1 MAEEDAKSSAMSAK
15 QQQQQQA
22 YYTQRIVDAW
32 RRRFPNLDV
41 SMESMMPRLSDV
53 VEKRNNSASVV
64 KKSAQSNSADP
75 RSRSQS
81 RANSLEMAEDAF
93 RRGPTSRGQ
102 MNWNQITVSDLL
114 NVYDAARGKP
124 GDLREALHKGFTKFN
139 PHCRLSSAVL
149 LAKVY
154 EWREKEKCGD
164 FSRTPPTITALKV
177 EHDVKSEA
185 VAKTDNDEAEVSGNG
200 TAGIVYRTWSK
211 EMIDNMVKTRR
222 IGIEKKKRMGIASRK
237 SFQLVDLWHTEFT
250 AMHPDFKCT
259 KRNLLRK
266 YNWYRNRNKFP
277 DAADGGGGGDD
288 NGDGSAA
295 PSAADVK
302 MEEEAK
308 KAVQVGNIIRIK
320 AIRKDVF
327 LHVKSLME
335 ESRIFLPLKLP
346 AEAELKPEFVTAPFT
361 LPMTASSQQ
370 YQQPPQFFPHP
381 QVLQQP
387 QPLPAP
393 QMQLNLDRASA
404 SQTLV
409 HLHQQA
415 MQENLRGLS
424 QPPPPSMMTA
434 PMPPLPPNVSLPTHI
449 TVTPQPREDEKRD
462 KKEAIKLP
470 GGATLVAVTERNSV
484 GLLKPKPMEKP
495 HVTIT
500 IGNKNKESPLEDQ
513 PPSTLG
519 DGDLSPIDMTKAAN
533 FEPPQQPIILPI
545 NVPRFPLPNQPL
557 PPLPPPPAHQ
567 QPQYQQPMPQLT
579 YVTLPAHV
587 TPKAIFIPSR
597 VKAKIDEVGLND
609 RDFIQ
614 LLEVYEKARNEY
626 IDTLKRGYLA
636 FFPYVLGGIWRRE
649 ATEAGLN
656 GAVVNGRKL
665 QVEWRAV
672 VFISMFELMC

>member
-1 MAEEDAKSSAMSAK
+1 MAEEDARASDMSAK

-22 YYTQRIVDAW
+22 YYTQRVVDAW
-32 RRRFPNLDV
+32 RKRFPNLEV

-53 VEKRNNSASVV
+53 IEKRNNTASVI
-64 KKSAQSNSADP
+64 KSSQKSAHPQ
-75 RSRSQS
+75 SRSQS
-81 RANSLEMAEDAF
+81 RTNSLEMAEDAF
-93 RRGPTSRGQ
+93 RRGPTCRGQ
-102 MNWNQITVSDLL
+102 MNWNQITISDLL
-114 NVYDAARGKP
+114 NVYDSARGKP

-154 EWREKEKCGD
+154 EWRERENLGD
-164 FSRTPPTITALKV
+164 FTRTPPTITALKV
-177 EHDVKSEA
+177 EHDVKSEKA
-185 VAKTDNDEAEVSGNG
+185 AKADNDEAEVSANGN
-200 TAGIVYRTWSK
+200 ASIVYRTWSK
-211 EMIDNMVKTRR
+211 EMIDSMVKTRR
-222 IGIEKKKRMGIASRK
+222 IAIEKKKRMGIASRK

-250 AMHPDFKCT
+250 AVHPDFKCT

-277 DAADGGGGGDD
+277 DAADGGGDDGGDR
-288 NGDGSAA
+288 SAA

-327 LHVKSLME
+327 LHIKSLME

-346 AEAELKPEFVTAPFT
+346 VEAELKPEFVSAPLP
-361 LPMTASSQQ
+361 LPMAASPHQ
-370 YQQPPQFFPHP
+370 YQSHQQPPQFFPQS
-381 QVLQQP
+381 QVLQQSQPPPP
-387 QPLPAP
+387 QL
-393 QMQLNLDRASA
+393 QLNLDRASA

-415 MQENLRGLS
+415 MQENLRGIS
-424 QPPPPSMMTA
+424 QPPMPPVMNA
-434 PMPPLPPNVSLPTHI
+434 PMPSLPPNVSLPTHI
-449 TVTPQPREDEKRD
+449 TVTPQPQEDEERD

-500 IGNKNKESPLEDQ
+500 IGNKNRESPHEEQLN
-513 PPSTLG
+513 LG
-519 DGDLSPIDMTKAAN
+519 SGDLSPIDMTKTAN
-533 FEPPQQPIILPI
+533 LDPPQQPITLPI
-545 NVPRFPLPNQPL
+545 NVPRFPLPSQPL

-567 QPQYQQPMPQLT
+567 QPQHPQHQQPMPQLT

-636 FFPYVLGGIWRRE
+636 FFPYVLGGIWRRD
-649 ATEAGLN
+649 ATGGGLN
-656 GAVVNGRKL
+656 GAVNGRKL
-665 QVEWRAV
+665 QV
-672 VFISMFELMC
+672 M

>member
-1 MAEEDAKSSAMSAK
+1 MAEEDAKAAAMSAK

-22 YYTQRIVDAW
+22 NYTQKIVDAW

-41 SMESMMPRLSDV
+41 SLESMMPRLSDV
-53 VEKRNNSASVV
+53 VEKRNNAASAV
-64 KKSAQSNSADP
+64 KKSAQSKSTDP
-75 RSRSQS
+75 QSRSQS
-81 RANSLEMAEDAF
+81 RANSLEMAEDAY
-93 RRGPTSRGQ
+93 RRGPTTRGQ

-114 NVYDAARGKP
+114 NVYDSARGQP

-154 EWREKEKCGD
+154 EWREKENSGE
-164 FSRTPPTITALKV
+164 FTRTPPTITALKV

-185 VAKTDNDEAEVSGNG
+185 AAKTDNDETEVGGGGNG
-200 TAGIVYRTWSK
+200 NAGSIVYRTWSK

-222 IGIEKKKRMGIASRK
+222 IAIEKKKRMGIASRK

-277 DAADGGGGGDD
+277 DAPDGSGGVDD
-288 NGDGSAA
+288 NGDRSAA

-346 AEAELKPEFVTAPFT
+346 VEAELKPEFVTAPLT
-361 LPMTASSQQ
+361 LPVTAPSQQ
-370 YQQPPQFFPHP
+370 YQRLQQPPPFFPQQ
-381 QVLQQP
+381 QVLQQQ
-387 QPLPAP
+387 QPPPP

-404 SQTLV
+404 SQALV
-409 HLHQQA
+409 QLHQQA

-424 QPPPPSMMTA
+424 QPPQPPMMTA

-449 TVTPQPREDEKRD
+449 TVTPQPQEDEERD

-500 IGNKNKESPLEDQ
+500 IGNKNKDSPVED
-513 PPSTLG
+513 TLG
-519 DGDLSPIDMTKAAN
+519 NGGDLSPIDMTKTAN
-533 FEPPQQPIILPI
+533 LEPPPQPIILPI

-567 QPQYQQPMPQLT
+567 QPQHQQPMPQLT
-579 YVTLPAHV
+579 YVRLSAHV

-649 ATEAGLN
+649 ATEGGVN
-656 GAVVNGRKL
+656 GAVNGRKL
-665 QVEWRAV
+665 QVEYKAV
-672 VFISMFELMC
+672 AIMLNEI

>member
-1 MAEEDAKSSAMSAK
+1 
-15 QQQQQQA
+15 
-22 YYTQRIVDAW
+22 
-32 RRRFPNLDV
+32 
-41 SMESMMPRLSDV
+41 
-53 VEKRNNSASVV
+53 
-64 KKSAQSNSADP
+64 
-75 RSRSQS
+75 
-81 RANSLEMAEDAF
+81 
-93 RRGPTSRGQ
+93 

-114 NVYDAARGKP
+114 NAYDTARAESRA
-124 GDLREALHKGFTKFN
+124 GDLRETLRKGFTKFN

-149 LAKVY
+149 LAKAL
-154 EWREKEKCGD
+154 EWREREKCGE

-177 EHDVKSEA
+177 EHDVKSET
-185 VAKTDNDEAEVSGNG
+185 VAKADNEESEVGGGNG
-200 TAGIVYRTWSK
+200 NASIVYRTWSK
-211 EMIDNMVKTRR
+211 EMIDSMVKTRR
-222 IGIEKKKRMGIASRK
+222 IAIEKKKRMGIASRK

-277 DAADGGGGGDD
+277 DAADGGGDE
-288 NGDGSAA
+288 NGDRSAA

-302 MEEEAK
+302 REEEAK

-320 AIRKDVF
+320 AIRKDIF

-346 AEAELKPEFVTAPFT
+346 VEAELKPEFVSSPLN
-361 LPMTASSQQ
+361 LPMTTSSQQ
-370 YQQPPQFFPHP
+370 YQSIQQIPQFVP
-381 QVLQQP
+381 QSPVHHQP
-387 QPLPAP
+387 QPPPPP

-409 HLHQQA
+409 HLHQKA
-415 MQENLRGLS
+415 MQENLRGLG
-424 QPPPPSMMTA
+424 QPPPPPVMAA
-434 PMPPLPPNVSLPTHI
+434 PMPPLPPNVTLPTHI
-449 TVTPQPREDEKRD
+449 TVTPQPLEDEERE
-462 KKEAIKLP
+462 KKETIKLP

-500 IGNKNKESPLEDQ
+500 IGNKNRDSPFEDQ
-513 PPSTLG
+513 SNLG
-519 DGDLSPIDMTKAAN
+519 SGDLSPIDMTKTAN
-533 FEPPQQPIILPI
+533 LEPPHQPIILPI
-545 NVPRFPLPNQPL
+545 NVPRFPLPSQPL

-567 QPQYQQPMPQLT
+567 QPLHQQPMPQLT

-614 LLEVYEKARNEY
+614 LLEVYEKARSDY

-649 ATEAGLN
+649 ATDGGIN
-656 GAVVNGRKL
+656 GAVYGRKL
-665 QVEWRAV
+665 QDVVELYVEEKNKGKFTTPEYLTKKACNFHVTEELLKQILILHAEIEKSALMEAAAEDSSVQPNPAV
-672 VFISMFELMC
+672 MNVEMCRKWAERYPEAKMTNKQLISIHEMLNYDQHQVRGLLFQN

>member
-1 MAEEDAKSSAMSAK
+1 MAEEDAKASAMSAK

-32 RRRFPNLDV
+32 RKRFPNLDV

-53 VEKRNNSASVV
+53 VEKRNHAASVN
-64 KKSAQSNSADP
+64 KKSAQSKMADP
-75 RSRSQS
+75 QS
-81 RANSLEMAEDAF
+81 RNQSRTNSLEMAEDAF

-124 GDLREALHKGFTKFN
+124 GDLREALHKGFTKFS

-154 EWREKEKCGD
+154 EWREKENCGD
-164 FSRTPPTITALKV
+164 FTRTPPTITALKV

-185 VAKTDNDEAEVSGNG
+185 SSKADNDEAEVSGKGN
-200 TAGIVYRTWSK
+200 ASIVYRTWSK
-211 EMIDNMVKTRR
+211 EMIDSMVKTRR
-222 IGIEKKKRMGIASRK
+222 IAIEKKKRMGIASRK

-277 DAADGGGGGDD
+277 DAADGGGGDD
-288 NGDGSAA
+288 NGDLSAA

-346 AEAELKPEFVTAPFT
+346 AEAELKPEFVTAP
-361 LPMTASSQQ
+361 LIPMGMTASSQQ
-370 YQQPPQFFPHP
+370 SLQQPPQFLPQS
-381 QVLQQP
+381 QVLQPP
-387 QPLPAP
+387 QPPP
-393 QMQLNLDRASA
+393 SQMQLNLDRASA

-424 QPPPPSMMTA
+424 QPPPPPIMMAA

-449 TVTPQPREDEKRD
+449 TVTPQPQEDEERD

-500 IGNKNKESPLEDQ
+500 IGNKNKECPLEDQ
-513 PPSTLG
+513 PHLG
-519 DGDLSPIDMTKAAN
+519 SGDLSPIDMTKTAN
-533 FEPPQQPIILPI
+533 LEPPQQPIILPI
-545 NVPRFPLPNQPL
+545 NVPRFPLPSQPL

-567 QPQYQQPMPQLT
+567 QPQHQQPMPQLT

-597 VKAKIDEVGLND
+597 VKCKIEEVGLDD

-649 ATEAGLN
+649 ATEGGLN
-656 GAVVNGRKL
+656 GAVNGRKL
-665 QVEWRAV
+665 QVE
-672 VFISMFELMC
+672 